1 MSEMKLICFLFGNVS
16 RKNSYMLYWSAS
28 NLQKIHPCRLQPKS
42 DGIVWSYFKVN
53 FWGILF
59 WRYRKKHSYLKPLCR
74 HVKQLFIP
82 RSWISWIL
90 MQILFTFNR
99 LGSPNMGLFEAQGV
113 SDQTKK
119 PKWFNRTNHRIGPG
133 NSSTNARA
141 NSQSLTA
148 FSSVLNSVRSFKAI
162 TYRDTGIYIF

>member
-1 MSEMKLICFLFGNVS
+1 MWVD
-16 RKNSYMLYWSAS
+16 
-28 NLQKIHPCRLQPKS
+28 KIVMCYTGVLATFKRFTLGRLQPKS
-42 DGIVWSYFKVN
+42 GGMVWSYFRVN
-53 FWGILF
+53 FWGLLF
-59 WRYRKKHSYLKPLCR
+59 WRYRKKHSCLKPLCR
-74 HVKQLFIP
+74 HAKQLFIP
-82 RSWISWIL
+82 RSWISLIL

-119 PKWFNRTNHRIGPG
+119 PKWFKRTNHRIGPD

-148 FSSVLNSVRSFKAI
+148 FSSVLNSIGSFKAI
-162 TYRDTGIYIF
+162 TLGIPVCIFFNCHLGRMAWNEQ